1 MTKGLERPDDTF
13 GSFSVIARLAKVFST
28 RRLIAPGPG
37 GSLRLNLIQWFGQ
50 HALSFTLILA
60 YVPLIATVVTT
71 VVSLIL
77 ARATLR
83 YTESSDRS
91 LALAREQFERE
102 WAPEL
107 HIKLER
113 TSSRD
118 ARIMAT
124 NLAKISVLMQMV
136 QLRKLSMAVP
146 SLRYFLNEPLVGGMT
161 WSEDLGKRFFGCT
174 GDDYEGQVAVS
185 LTFYA
190 AGRMY
195 RTDWFR
201 FQVQVHNGSLQKL
214 EPVNIAARRVRVLE
228 SRKGVHSTPP
238 EMVRDVVM
246 ETVKTKT
253 GEHAKA
259 AAASQGS

>member
-1 MTKGLERPDDTF
+1 VFQSISTTHLNCAVQEDYSAMNLLQWL
-13 GSFSVIARLAKVFST
+13 SQHSV
-28 RRLIAPGPG
+28 P
-37 GSLRLNLIQWFGQ
+37 
-50 HALSFTLILA
+50 FTLILA
-60 YVPLIATVVTT
+60 YIPLIANVVTT

-77 ARATLR
+77 ARATVR

-113 TSSRD
+113 LSSSD
-118 ARIMAT
+118 TRILAT

-146 SLRYFLNEPLVGGMT
+146 SLRYFLNEPLVGGT
-161 WSEDLGKRFFGCT
+161 SWSEDLGKRFFACT
-174 GDDYEGQVAVS
+174 GENYEGQIAVS
-185 LTFYA
+185 ITFYA

-201 FQVQVHNGSLQKL
+201 SQVQVHNSKL
-214 EPVNIAARRVRVLE
+214 LRLDPVNISARRVRALE
-228 SRKGVHSTPP
+228 PRNGSGSIRR
-238 EMVRDVVM
+238 ELVRDVVRNAA
-246 ETVKTKT
+246 ESDGKTATAT
-253 GEHAKA
+253 GV
-259 AAASQGS
+259 SPG